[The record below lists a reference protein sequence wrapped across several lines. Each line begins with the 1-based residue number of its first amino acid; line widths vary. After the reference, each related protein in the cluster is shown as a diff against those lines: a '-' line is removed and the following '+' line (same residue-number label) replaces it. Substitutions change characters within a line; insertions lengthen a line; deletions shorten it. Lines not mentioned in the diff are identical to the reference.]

1 MALLSGCPHD
11 PHSGGSTTAEPR
23 REDLVGAWVP
33 IAQTR
38 RAVAEKGKYPP
49 AETVVTLAA
58 DGSFRADNIP
68 DWWNTSFGKPAGKF
82 DSGSGKW
89 SVRPQLHASPGPQ
102 GSWRVELHFDSTAEF
117 HSAEPGPGLL
127 KQALLVGYQPPYLLQ
142 FFVGDPD
149 SGNAM
154 NFERRPGL

>member
-1 MALLSGCPHD
+1 MAFLSGCPRD

-33 IAQTR
+33 TPRTR

-89 SVRPQLHASPGPQ
+89 SVERYQ

-127 KQALLVGYQPPYLLQ
+127 KQALLVGVQPPYLLQ
-142 FFVGDPD
+142 FFIGGPD